1 VVALLALDDGVR
13 LGCFKNSHKC
23 TKKHPNNTHLG
34 EAEMIFFANEAM
46 MFHPLL
52 QHYGWGYG
60 IDIANLRVHF
70 YFDSK
75 KVIRRKS
82 AVDGGTLTHIVT
94 VPEAEPKTKK
104 AYVGRCKAK
113 AVRAEKKIAKGL
125 QLEERKR
132 LKKITVTV
140 VDDVEAS
147 VRTA

>member
-13 LGCFKNSHKC
+13 LECFKNSHKC
-23 TKKHPNNTHLG
+23 TKEFPNNTHLG
-34 EAEMIFFANEAM
+34 EAEMIFGANEAM

-60 IDIANLRVHF
+60 IDVANLRAHF
-70 YFDSK
+70 YFDST

-113 AVRAEKKIAKGL
+113 AVRAEKQKAILFQFNEG
-125 QLEERKR
+125 KR
-132 LKKITVTV
+132 LKNLKLTTA
-140 VDDVEAS
+140 AS
-147 VRTA
+147 YLHEKS